1 MLYSWINQKYHST
14 KITAATRTVR
24 SVIVFT
30 ITELVKELLETVI
43 TLVASK
49 LKLRFRFQ
57 TLLHLDLFRILHHY
71 SSDLTS

>member
-1 MLYSWINQKYHST
+1 MLYSWVTQKYHST

-30 ITELVKELLETVI
+30 ITELVQELFEAVI

>member
-1 MLYSWINQKYHST
+1 MLYSWVNQKYHST

-30 ITELVKELLETVI
+30 ITELVKEFFETVI

-57 TLLHLDLFRILHHY
+57 TLLHLDLYRILHHY

>member
-1 MLYSWINQKYHST
+1 MLYPWRNQKFHST
-14 KITAATRTVR
+14 KITATTRSVR
-24 SVIVFT
+24 SDIVFT
-30 ITELVKELLETVI
+30 ITELVKEFFEAVI

>member
-1 MLYSWINQKYHST
+1 MEEPKVPLHKN
-14 KITAATRTVR
+14 TAATRSVR
-24 SVIVFT
+24 SDIVFT

-49 LKLRFRFQ
+49 LKLRLRFQ

-71 SSDLTS
+71 CSDLTS